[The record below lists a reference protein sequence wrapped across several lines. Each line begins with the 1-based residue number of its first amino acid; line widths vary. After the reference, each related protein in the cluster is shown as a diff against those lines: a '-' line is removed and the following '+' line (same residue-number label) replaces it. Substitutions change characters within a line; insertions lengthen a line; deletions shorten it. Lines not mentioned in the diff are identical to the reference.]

1 MAEAIRRD
9 RARPDTGCD
18 IRTQART
25 LLVAEGPQAVT
36 LRAIARG
43 LGITAPAL
51 YRYYASRDDLLEH
64 LRQDVCRD
72 LAVELEDALSAPA
85 DVPRQERVAILCRR
99 LRAWALAH
107 PQEFTLVFTSPG
119 GARRDADSIGG
130 IFLSVAGRVLSHG
143 VPAEPDWPRRP
154 EALQADLTRFHAELV
169 DTVARQPADSPAPAI
184 GVGTAYAVLQS
195 WVRLYGLVALE
206 VFGQFPFAVSD
217 PDALFEDALAA
228 LLDDTQRS

>member
-1 MAEAIRRD
+1 MAVATSRD
-9 RARPDTGCD
+9 RGRPGTGDD
-18 IRTQART
+18 IRAQART
-25 LLVAEGPQAVT
+25 LLVADGSQAVT

-72 LAVELEDALSAPA
+72 LAVEIEDALATPA
-85 DVPRQERVAILCRR
+85 DTPREERVAILCRR
-99 LRAWALAH
+99 FRAWALAH

-130 IFLSVAGRVLSHG
+130 IFLAIAGRMLNHG
-143 VPAEPDWPRRP
+143 VPAEPAWPRQP
-154 EALQADLTRFHAELV
+154 EALHTDLTRFHAELV
-169 DTVARQPADSPAPAI
+169 DTVARQPADSPAPTI
-184 GVGTAYAVLQS
+184 GVGTAYAVLHF

-206 VFGQFPFAVSD
+206 VFGQFPFVVSD

-228 LLDDTQRS
+228 MLAETERH